1 MTNPKNGTEKI
12 SPRQG
17 SKKKLLVIGIDG
29 GTLDIVLP
37 MVHAGKLPNLSR
49 LIHNGTYA
57 TLQSTIPPVTAPAWS
72 SFITG
77 TNPGQHGVFYFFKT
91 EKDHLGGGNRKIL
104 ANLNHIR
111 GIPFW
116 KVLNKHGKKVGLL
129 NIPLTY
135 PPQKVNGFM
144 VSGMLVPKDSKD
156 YTFPPELFSKLDK
169 YYVDIDGLMV
179 AHKWHAEELV
189 DKDRVMF
196 KQNVFQLSKSRAHN
210 ALKLMKR
217 EPWDLFMVVFTGSDR
232 ICHFFW
238 EDPDREVAFS
248 SAVQEYYILLD
259 ALIGDLVRAAGENT
273 VKIVMS
279 DHGFGPAPKKKINIF
294 ALAKILGADMQS
306 LTFRYRY
313 LKNRI
318 LSKIGRARRETLI
331 DLLIQENLKIS
342 LMPLYANFLGI
353 HINHK
358 NCASIKSQLI
368 HQLKTLRH
376 PHADAK
382 MVERILPKDSLFRG
396 PFAGKAPDLVA
407 QFSYNY
413 QLVFERR
420 SNRLVSD
427 IPKRVKT
434 GEHRMEGL
442 FIASGPQIE
451 PGKLEGEFAIQD
463 VTPTLLY
470 LMGTPIPENYDGRL
484 ITELFSNDYLNVNT
498 PRYQVMGDKLEL
510 SPDQS
515 TTAEQDDFE
524 KSKEL
529 LEGLGYL

>member
-1 MTNPKNGTEKI
+1 MTSHKNATGKI
-12 SPRQG
+12 SPRRG
-17 SKKKLLVIGIDG
+17 SKNKLLVIGIDG

-37 MVHAGKLPNLSR
+37 MVQAGKLPNLSK
-49 LIHNGTYA
+49 LIQNGAYG
-57 TLQSTIPPVTAPAWS
+57 TLLSTIPPVTAPAWS

-91 EKDHLGGGNRKIL
+91 EKDLLGGGNRRVL

-116 KVLNKHGKKVGLL
+116 KVLNKHGKKVGLI

-135 PPQKVNGFM
+135 PPQKVDGFM
-144 VSGMLVPKDSKD
+144 VSGMLVPKGATD
-156 YTFPPELFSKLDK
+156 YTFPAELFSKLDK
-169 YYVDIDGLMV
+169 YYVDIDSLMV
-179 AHKWHAEELV
+179 ADKWHAKELV
-189 DKDRVMF
+189 EQDRAMF
-196 KQNVFQLSKSRAHN
+196 MHNVFQLTKSRAHN

-238 EDPDREVAFS
+238 EDPDREASFS
-248 SAVQEYYILLD
+248 SSVQEYYILLD
-259 ALIGDLVRAAGENT
+259 ALIGDLVREAGENT

-279 DHGFGPAPKKKINIF
+279 DHGFGPAPKKKINVF
-294 ALAKILGADMQS
+294 ELGKILGADMRS
-306 LTFRYRY
+306 LSFRYRH

-318 LSKIGRARRETLI
+318 LAKIGRVRRETLI
-331 DLLIQENLKIS
+331 ELLIQEDLKIS
-342 LMPLYANFLGI
+342 LMPMYKNFLSI
-353 HINHK
+353 RINHK
-358 NCASIKSQLI
+358 NSESIKSQLI
-368 HQLKTLRH
+368 DQLQTLRD
-376 PHADAK
+376 PLSATK
-382 MVERILPKDSLFRG
+382 MVKRILPKDSIFKG
-396 PFAGKAPDLVA
+396 PFTGKAPDLVA

-413 QLVFERR
+413 ELVFDMRG
-420 SNRLVSD
+420 NWLVSD
-427 IPKRVKT
+427 IPKRVRT
-434 GEHRMEGL
+434 GEHRIEGL
-442 FIASGPQIE
+442 FIASGLQIE

-470 LMGTPIPENYDGRL
+470 LLGTPIPENYDGRL
-484 ITELFSNDYLNVNT
+484 ITELFSKDYLGVNT
-498 PRYQVMGDKLEL
+498 PCYQVMENKLEL

-515 TTAEQDDFE
+515 TAAKQDDFE

>member
-1 MTNPKNGTEKI
+1 MTNHKNATGKI
-12 SPRQG
+12 SPRQR
-17 SKKKLLVIGIDG
+17 SKNKLLVIGIDG

-37 MVHAGKLPNLSR
+37 MVHDGKLPNLSK
-49 LIHNGTYA
+49 LIQNGAYG
-57 TLQSTIPPVTAPAWS
+57 TLMSTIPPVTAPAWS

-77 TNPGQHGVFYFFKT
+77 TNPGRHGVFYFFKI
-91 EKDHLGGGNRKIL
+91 EKDHPGGGSRKVL
-104 ANLNHIR
+104 ANLNHMR

-116 KVLNKHGKKVGLL
+116 KVLNKHGKKVGLI

-135 PPQKVNGFM
+135 PPQKVDGFM
-144 VSGMLVPKDSKD
+144 VSGMLVPKGSTD

-179 AHKWHAEELV
+179 ADKWHAEELV
-189 DKDRVMF
+189 EKDRALF
-196 KQNVFQLSKSRAHN
+196 RHNVLQLSKSRAHN

-238 EDPDREVAFS
+238 EDPDSEASFS

-259 ALIGDLVRAAGENT
+259 ALIGDLVREAGENT

-279 DHGFGPAPKKKINIF
+279 DHGFGPAPKKKINVF
-294 ALAKILGADMQS
+294 ALGKILGADMQS

-313 LKNRI
+313 LKNRV
-318 LSKIGRARRETLI
+318 LSKIGRVRRESLV

-358 NCASIKSQLI
+358 NCASIKSELI
-368 HQLKTLRH
+368 HKLQTLRD
-376 PHADAK
+376 PHSDAK
-382 MVERILPKDSLFRG
+382 MIERILPKESLFRG

-420 SNRLVSD
+420 SKRLVSD
-427 IPKRVKT
+427 IPERVKT

-498 PRYQVMGDKLEL
+498 PSYQVMGDKLEL

-515 TTAEQDDFE
+515 TTAAQDDFE
-524 KSKEL
+524 KSKAL

>member
-1 MTNPKNGTEKI
+1 MTNLKNGTGKI

-17 SKKKLLVIGIDG
+17 SKNKLLVIGIDG

-77 TNPGQHGVFYFFKT
+77 TNPGQHGIFYFFKI
-91 EKDHLGGGNRKIL
+91 EKDHRGGGSRKIL

-144 VSGMLVPKDSKD
+144 VSGMLVPRGSTD
-156 YTFPPELFSKLDK
+156 YTFPPELFSRLDK
-169 YYVDIDGLMV
+169 YYVDIDSLMV
-179 AHKWHAEELV
+179 ADKWHAKELV
-189 DKDRVMF
+189 EKDRAKFM
-196 KQNVFQLSKSRAHN
+196 QNVFQLSKSRAHN
-210 ALKLMKR
+210 ALKLMQR

-238 EDPDREVAFS
+238 EDPDREALFS

-259 ALIGDLVRAAGENT
+259 TLIGDLVREAGENT

-279 DHGFGPAPKKKINIF
+279 DHGFGPAPKKKINVF
-294 ALAKILGADMQS
+294 ALGKILGADMQS
-306 LTFRYRY
+306 LSFRYRH

-318 LSKIGRARRETLI
+318 LAKIGRVRRKTLI
-331 DLLIQENLKIS
+331 DLLIHENLKIS
-342 LMPLYANFLGI
+342 LIPMYANFLGI
-353 HINHK
+353 RINHK
-358 NCASIKSQLI
+358 NYESIKSQLI
-368 HQLKTLRH
+368 DKLQTLH
-376 PHADAK
+376 DPLSAVK
-382 MVERILPKDSLFRG
+382 MVERILPKDSLFQG
-396 PFAGKAPDLVA
+396 PFAGKAPDFVA

-484 ITELFSNDYLNVNT
+484 ITELFSNDYLNLNT

-515 TTAEQDDFE
+515 TTAKQDDFE